1 MSMAIL
7 AASGCE
13 VAHRPLVAK
22 TAERPG
28 SWKLRKVDSRIEQK
42 QD

>member
-7 AASGCE
+7 AASGCD
-13 VAHRPLVAK
+13 VAQSPLLAK

-28 SWKLRKVDSRIEQK
+28 SWKLRKVDSRGGQK
-42 QD
+42 RA